1 MHLDTVSHHT
11 FPFFLYRAGPHR
23 DLHSSLHDALPICEV
38 PARGPE
44 DDDGASGHVLA
55 TVVADALDDR
65 RRTRV
70 PDREALADETA
81 EESLARGRP
90 VEDRVSRDHVLLGAE
105 RGTLRRPQ
113 REHPAGQALA
123 D

>member
-44 DDDGASGHVLA
+44 DDDGTSGHVLA
-55 TVVADALDDR
+55 TVVVDALDDR

-70 PDREALADETA
+70 PDREARS
-81 EESLARGRP
+81 EEHTSELSH
-90 VEDRVSRDHVLLGAE
+90 VSISYAVFCLKKKKTNHTTTDMY
-105 RGTLRRPQ
+105 TLTR
-113 REHPAGQALA
+113 
-123 D
+123 

>member
-1 MHLDTVSHHT
+1 MQ
-11 FPFFLYRAGPHR
+11 RAPCAR
-23 DLHSSLHDALPICEV
+23 SSTSGNGRRNSKWSPTR
-38 PARGPE
+38 PAGARSGASGPE